1 MALKWKKEDLKT
13 LAQKKM
19 DMANEACEA
28 AIYAGM
34 DVELTNGTEHFSFE
48 TKDQINI
55 SNMMKAVQMG
65 ATKYAYHKDSG
76 ETVSD
81 CIMYSAVDIVKI
93 YVACE
98 TCVTYQT
105 TYCNKLK
112 KWIEREQDKNVL
124 ASITY
129 GSALPSDLQA
139 ELQEIMDDTQEEVQ
153 RILANIT
160 QQAAGGGNA

>member
-28 AIYAGM
+28 VIHNGV
-34 DVELTNGTEHFSFE
+34 DVELSGGTEHFSFE
-48 TKDQINI
+48 DKDQINI
-55 SNMMKAVQMG
+55 DSMMSAVRMG

-81 CIMYSAVDIVKI
+81 CVMYSAVDIVKI
-93 YVACE
+93 YVACK

-129 GSALPSDLQA
+129 GIALPSDLQE
-139 ELQEIMDDTQEEVQ
+139 ELQEIMDGTQEEVQ